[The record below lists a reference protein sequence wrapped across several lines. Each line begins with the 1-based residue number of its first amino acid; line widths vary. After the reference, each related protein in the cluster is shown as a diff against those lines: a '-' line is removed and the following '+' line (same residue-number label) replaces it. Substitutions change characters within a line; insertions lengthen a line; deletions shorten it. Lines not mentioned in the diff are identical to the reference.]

1 MSDLAKIRKIL
12 RDNHQHE
19 RECGVNNRV
28 VEPVSGMVMLSP
40 QPCDCYLS
48 EDD

>member
-1 MSDLAKIRKIL
+1 MNDLDKIRKIL

-19 RECGVNNRV
+19 RECGVNTTI
-28 VEPVSGMVMLSP
+28 VEPISGMTMRSP
-40 QPCDCYLS
+40 RPCDCYLS